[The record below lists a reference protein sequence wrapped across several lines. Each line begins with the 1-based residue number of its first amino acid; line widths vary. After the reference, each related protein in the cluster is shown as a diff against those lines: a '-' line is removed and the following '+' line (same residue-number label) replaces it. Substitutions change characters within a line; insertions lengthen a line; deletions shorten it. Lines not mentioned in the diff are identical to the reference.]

1 LTRKIVYAASP
12 AEFSTAT
19 GHVTRILGSWSGP
32 EVISVLWSE
41 ENGRVLIG
49 IIASAEYAYVGVI
62 SGNTFTPLNDQANTA
77 APDASTW

>member
-1 LTRKIVYAASP
+1 
-12 AEFSTAT
+12 
-19 GHVTRILGSWSGP
+19 
-32 EVISVLWSE
+32 VLWSE

-77 APDASTW
+77 PDTSTW